1 MTGVQTCALP
11 ISVELCAYL
20 CKLYNFNPLA
30 DGVIIGH
37 FEGYQRG
44 VASNHADPGHWFS
57 KFGKTMNDFRQ
68 AVYNEMN
75 QTTTLYCVQV
85 GAFSVRANAEAL
97 LTQIKAAGFDGY
109 IKTYGTLY
117 CVQVG
122 AFSVRANAEAVLAE
136 VKAAGFDAFI
146 KIE

>member
-1 MTGVQTCALP
+1 ML
-11 ISVELCAYL
+11 
-20 CKLYNFNPLA
+20 
-30 DGVIIGH
+30 D
-37 FEGYQRG
+37 
-44 VASNHADPGHWFS
+44 SNG
-57 KFGKTMNDFRQ
+57 FRQ

-75 QTTTLYCVQV
+75 ETTTLYCVQV

>member
-1 MTGVQTCALP
+1 
-11 ISVELCAYL
+11 
-20 CKLYNFNPLA
+20 
-30 DGVIIGH
+30 
-37 FEGYQRG
+37 
-44 VASNHADPGHWFS
+44 
-57 KFGKTMNDFRQ
+57 MNDFRQ

-75 QTTTLYCVQV
+75 ETT
-85 GAFSVRANAEAL
+85 
-97 LTQIKAAGFDGY
+97 
-109 IKTYGTLY
+109 TLY